1 MGKKLQRDKTLA
13 KEDVKERV
21 EKMKSEFD
29 ENISQ
34 VEESV
39 LKSMPELQT
48 QISNIEARH
57 EQQIRDFEKERSRRR
72 DVLLLY
78 HQQQKNEQQ
87 SRLEEE
93 RREMEG
99 TMKEN
104 METFQQEEITMK
116 EAFNDAHDHCLWDIQ
131 QRHWQESSKLQS
143 THHEEQ
149 QEFMKAVA
157 VQAKR
162 VDPFQKPSPRPS
174 DDSEQNDEASEME
187 RQMEEQQEA
196 EKRQLEQEREA
207 EQERLRA
214 QLDQEKK
221 EVMQTTIQEDESTLR
236 AEYIRKISLE
246 TGLSED
252 LIAAQ
257 LDRIGIP
264 SFMF

>member
-187 RQMEEQQEA
+187 RQKEEEERLRLEEEARREAEEEEALQRELQRQLEEQQEA

-207 EQERLRA
+207 EQELFVLNWTKRR
-214 QLDQEKK
+214 
-221 EVMQTTIQEDESTLR
+221 R
-236 AEYIRKISLE
+236 
-246 TGLSED
+246 
-252 LIAAQ
+252 
-257 LDRIGIP
+257 
-264 SFMF
+264 